1 MADMLRMKFTQNITK
16 RLKLL
21 ETKLSINKST
31 GIDFKAK
38 QKIAL
43 QLLNWSINGSSN
55 ESVVPPILTGQLRG
69 SGTVFVGNKHVGDA
83 KNKYPDGTPA
93 GSYDGKPDT
102 ITIGFNTA
110 YAARM
115 HESNWT
121 PGGQKPSRVAQNIP
135 GLTGDVGNK
144 FIQKHLQA
152 DGKAL
157 VQMYAILLKKELL

>member
-1 MADMLRMKFTQNITK
+1 M
-16 RLKLL
+16 
-21 ETKLSINKST
+21 
-31 GIDFKAK
+31 
-38 QKIAL
+38 
-43 QLLNWSINGSSN
+43 
-55 ESVVPPILTGQLRG
+55 
-69 SGTVFVGNKHVGDA
+69 GNKHVGDA
-83 KNKYPDGTPA
+83 KNKYPKGTPA

-102 ITIGFNTA
+102 ITIGFNTS